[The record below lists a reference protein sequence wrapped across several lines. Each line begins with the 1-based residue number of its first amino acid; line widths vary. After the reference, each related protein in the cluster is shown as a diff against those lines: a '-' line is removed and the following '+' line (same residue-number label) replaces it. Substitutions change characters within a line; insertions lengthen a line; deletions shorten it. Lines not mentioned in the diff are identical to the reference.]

1 MPVLPALFPATAKR
15 GLWNIYQ
22 LYAEHFPAKWVR
34 FAVRKCSRL
43 IICAYSDRKTGLTF
57 AEYALVGRKRGT
69 ILEAENHPAVSRNEA
84 TVTSALPKASTILAS
99 LGQAA
104 FVWDIATDAMAWSDH
119 AGSVFADIPLPRLA
133 SGAEFSRLIEPV
145 RSIRSDALGHSPPVR
160 GGDGAPYRIEYGVR
174 ASTSAPVLWIEESGC
189 WFAGADGRPARAQ
202 GIVRINNERHA
213 RDQQLMKLSRHDPL
227 TGELNRTHLVASL
240 AEAIEE
246 AARFRTSCAFMLI
259 GIDHLARINDA
270 FGFDVADAVISE
282 VAGRIRARLRG
293 GDVLGRFSG
302 NKFGLILKNCTVD
315 DMNIAAERFLAGI
328 RDDVVP
334 TKSGPVAVTAS
345 IGAVSVP
352 RYARNA
358 DEAINRAHETLDMAK
373 RRRAGSF
380 SLWRPNVERDA
391 QRRVN
396 IRVTDEIVT
405 ALNERRIVMAFEP
418 VVEARSRDAAF
429 YECLI
434 RMEQDDGQVLLAP
447 DIVPVAE
454 KLGLIRLVDHR
465 VLELVVAELAASP
478 DVQLSLNISPDTTM
492 DPDWWA
498 SIESLMRAHPG
509 VAERLIVEITETV
522 AIQDIDDVRGFV
534 TRLKNFGSRIA
545 IDDFGAGYTS
555 FRNLRK
561 LGVDIVKIDGAFVQ
575 NIARSADDRAFV
587 QTLID
592 LARRLQIKTVAEWVQ
607 DDESAVMLREWGCD
621 YIQGRL
627 IGLAS
632 SERPWQT
639 PTGAVLP
646 AAG

>member
-1 MPVLPALFPATAKR
+1 
-15 GLWNIYQ
+15 
-22 LYAEHFPAKWVR
+22 
-34 FAVRKCSRL
+34 
-43 IICAYSDRKTGLTF
+43 LTSSPPQ
-57 AEYALVGRKRGT
+57 AST
-69 ILEAENHPAVSRNEA
+69 
-84 TVTSALPKASTILAS
+84 KASTILAS
-99 LGQAA
+99 IGQAA
-104 FVWDIATDAMAWSDH
+104 FVWDIASDAIDWSDH
-119 AGSVFADIPLPRLA
+119 IGAVFPHIP
-133 SGAEFSRLIEPV
+133 SGALATGAGFAKLIEPERSV
-145 RSIRSDALGHSPPVR
+145 RTDALGHSPPVR
-160 GGDGAPYRIEYGVR
+160 GSEGTPYRIEYGVR
-174 ASTSAPVLWIEESGC
+174 ASTSAPVLWIEETGC
-189 WFAGADGRPARAQ
+189 WFAGPDGRPARAQ

-213 RDQQLMKLSRHDPL
+213 HDEQLLKLSRHDPL
-227 TGELNRTHLVASL
+227 TGELNRTHLIAAL

-246 AARFRTSCAFMLI
+246 TQRFRSACAFMLI

-282 VAGRIRARLRG
+282 VALRIRARLRG

-315 DMNIAAERFLAGI
+315 DMNVAAERFLACV

-334 TKSGPVAVTAS
+334 TRSGPVSVTAS
-345 IGAVSVP
+345 VGAVSVP
-352 RYARNA
+352 RYARSA
-358 DEAINRAHETLDMAK
+358 DEAINRAAETLDGAK

-380 SLWRPNVERDA
+380 SVWRPNVEREA
-391 QRRVN
+391 QRKVN

-418 VVEARSRDAAF
+418 VVDARSRQAAF

-434 RMEQDDGQVLLAP
+434 RMEQEDGRVLLAP

-454 KLGLIRLVDHR
+454 RLGLIRLVDHR

-478 DVQLSLNISPDTTM
+478 AVELSLNISPETTM

-522 AIQDIDDVRGFV
+522 AIQDIDDLRGFV

-561 LGVDIVKIDGAFVQ
+561 LDVDIVKIDGAFVQ

-607 DDESAVMLREWGCD
+607 DEESAELLRDWGCD

-627 IGLAS
+627 IGLAAA
-632 SERPWQT
+632 ERPWSKT
-639 PTGAVLP
+639 PESALP

>member
-1 MPVLPALFPATAKR
+1 
-15 GLWNIYQ
+15 
-22 LYAEHFPAKWVR
+22 
-34 FAVRKCSRL
+34 
-43 IICAYSDRKTGLTF
+43 
-57 AEYALVGRKRGT
+57 
-69 ILEAENHPAVSRNEA
+69 
-84 TVTSALPKASTILAS
+84 
-99 LGQAA
+99 
-104 FVWDIATDAMAWSDH
+104 
-119 AGSVFADIPLPRLA
+119 
-133 SGAEFSRLIEPV
+133 
-145 RSIRSDALGHSPPVR
+145 
-160 GGDGAPYRIEYGVR
+160 
-174 ASTSAPVLWIEESGC
+174 
-189 WFAGADGRPARAQ
+189 
-202 GIVRINNERHA
+202 
-213 RDQQLMKLSRHDPL
+213 
-227 TGELNRTHLVASL
+227 
-240 AEAIEE
+240 
-246 AARFRTSCAFMLI
+246 MLI
-259 GIDHLARINDA
+259 GIDHLSRINDA

-282 VAGRIRARLRG
+282 VATRIRTRLRS

-334 TKSGPVAVTAS
+334 TKSGPVSVTAS

-352 RYARNA
+352 RYARSA
-358 DEAINRAHETLDMAK
+358 DEAINRAQETLDMAK

-418 VVEARSRDAAF
+418 VVEARSRGAAF
-429 YECLI
+429 YECLV

-465 VLELVVAELAASP
+465 VLELVVAELAGSP
-478 DVQLSLNISPDTTM
+478 NVQLSLNISPDTTM

-498 SIESLMRAHPG
+498 SIESLMRAHPS

-592 LARRLQIKTVAEWVQ
+592 LARRLEIKTVAEWVQ
-607 DDESAVMLREWGCD
+607 DEESAAMLRDWGCD

-632 SERPWQT
+632 SQRPWEVR
-639 PTGAVLP
+639 AEAALP
-646 AAG
+646 AAGSG

>member
-1 MPVLPALFPATAKR
+1 
-15 GLWNIYQ
+15 
-22 LYAEHFPAKWVR
+22 
-34 FAVRKCSRL
+34 
-43 IICAYSDRKTGLTF
+43 
-57 AEYALVGRKRGT
+57 
-69 ILEAENHPAVSRNEA
+69 
-84 TVTSALPKASTILAS
+84 VTSALPQVPTILAS

-104 FVWDIATDAMAWSDH
+104 FVWDIATDAIAWIDQARAVFPDIP
-119 AGSVFADIPLPRLA
+119 AGSLA
-133 SGAEFSRLIEPV
+133 SGAEFSKLIEPV
-145 RSIRSDALGHSPPVR
+145 RTIRSDALGHSSPAH
-160 GGDGAPYRIEYGVR
+160 GGGGAPYRIEYGVR
-174 ASTSAPVLWIEESGC
+174 ASTSEPVLWIEETGC
-189 WFAGADGRPARAQ
+189 WFAGADGRPARVQ
-202 GIVRINNERHA
+202 GIVRVNNERHA
-213 RDQQLMKLSRHDPL
+213 RDEQLVRLSRHDPL
-227 TGELNRTHLVASL
+227 TGELNRTHLIASL

-246 AARFRTSCAFMLI
+246 SARFRTSSAFMLI

-282 VAGRIRARLRG
+282 VARRIRLRLRG

-315 DMNIAAERFLAGI
+315 DMNVAAERFLAGI
-328 RDDVVP
+328 REDVVP
-334 TKSGPVAVTAS
+334 TQSGPVSVTAS
-345 IGAVSVP
+345 IGAVGVP
-352 RYARNA
+352 RYARSAN
-358 DEAINRAHETLDMAK
+358 EAINRAHETLDMAK

-418 VVEARSRDAAF
+418 VVEARARNAAF
-429 YECLI
+429 YECLV

-454 KLGLIRLVDHR
+454 RLGLIRLVDHR

-478 DVQLSLNISPDTTM
+478 DVQLSLNISPETTM
-492 DPDWWA
+492 DPDWSA

-509 VAERLIVEITETV
+509 AAERLIVEITETV
-522 AIQDIDDVRGFV
+522 AIQDIDDIRGFIS
-534 TRLKNFGSRIA
+534 RLKNFGSRIA

-607 DDESAVMLREWGCD
+607 DEESALMLRDWGCD

-632 SERPWQT
+632 SQRPWSARAEAT
-639 PTGAVLP
+639 LP
-646 AAG
+646 AAS

>member
-1 MPVLPALFPATAKR
+1 VTATR
-15 GLWNIYQ
+15 PQ
-22 LYAEHFPAKWVR
+22 V
-34 FAVRKCSRL
+34 
-43 IICAYSDRKTGLTF
+43 
-57 AEYALVGRKRGT
+57 
-69 ILEAENHPAVSRNEA
+69 
-84 TVTSALPKASTILAS
+84 STILAS

-104 FVWDIATDAMAWSDH
+104 FVWDIATDAIAWSDH
-119 AGSVFADIPLPRLA
+119 AASAFPDIPAAALA
-133 SGAEFSRLIEPV
+133 SGAALAKLIEPV
-145 RSIRSDALGHSPPVR
+145 RSIRSDALGVSAPAR
-160 GGDGAPYRIEYGVR
+160 DGDGVAYRIEYGVR
-174 ASTSAPVLWIEESGC
+174 TSTSAPVLWIEESGC
-189 WFAGADGRPARAQ
+189 WFAGADGKPARVQ
-202 GIVRINNERHA
+202 GIVRLNNERHA
-213 RDQQLMKLSRHDPL
+213 RDEQLAKLSRHDPL

-246 AARFRTSCAFMLI
+246 ATRFRSSFAFMLI
-259 GIDHLARINDA
+259 GIDRLARINDA
-270 FGFDVADAVISE
+270 FGFDVADAVLSDI
-282 VAGRIRARLRG
+282 AGRIRGRLRN

-315 DMNIAAERFLAGI
+315 DINIAAERFLAAI

-334 TKSGPVAVTAS
+334 TKSGPVSVTAS

-358 DEAINRAHETLDMAK
+358 DEAINRAQETLDMAK
-373 RRRAGSF
+373 RRRSGSF

-405 ALNERRIVMAFEP
+405 ALNERRIAMAFEP
-418 VVEARSRDAAF
+418 VVEAGTRDMAF
-429 YECLI
+429 YECLV
-434 RMEQDDGQVLLAP
+434 RMERADGQVLLAP

-454 KLGLIRLVDHR
+454 RLGLIRLVDHR
-465 VLELVVAELAASP
+465 VLELVVAELAEAP
-478 DVQLSLNISPDTTM
+478 NVQLSLNISPDTTM

-522 AIQDIDDVRGFV
+522 AIQDIDGLRGFV

-545 IDDFGAGYTS
+545 IDDFGAGNTS

-592 LARRLQIKTVAEWVQ
+592 LARRLEIKTVAEWVQ
-607 DDESAVMLREWGCD
+607 DDESAAMLRDWGCD

-632 SERPWQT
+632 SQRPWSAQAE
-639 PTGAVLP
+639 AVLP
-646 AAG
+646 AVS

>member
-1 MPVLPALFPATAKR
+1 M
-15 GLWNIYQ
+15 
-22 LYAEHFPAKWVR
+22 
-34 FAVRKCSRL
+34 
-43 IICAYSDRKTGLTF
+43 
-57 AEYALVGRKRGT
+57 
-69 ILEAENHPAVSRNEA
+69 SRNEA
-84 TVTSALPKASTILAS
+84 TVTLAPPQASTILAS

-104 FVWDIATDAMAWSDH
+104 FVWDIASDAMAWSDH
-119 AGSVFADIPLPRLA
+119 AASVFADIPAEALG

-145 RSIRSDALGHSPPVR
+145 RSIRTDALTPSPLAR
-160 GGDGAPYRIEYGVR
+160 GSDGAPYRIEYGVR
-174 ASTSAPVLWIEESGC
+174 AATSAPVLWIEESGT
-189 WFAGADGRPARAQ
+189 WFADASGKPARVQ
-202 GIVRINNERHA
+202 GIVRLNNERHA
-213 RDQQLMKLSRHDPL
+213 RDEQLVKLSRHDPL
-227 TGELNRTHLVASL
+227 TGELNRTHLIAQL
-240 AEAIEE
+240 AETIEE
-246 AARFRTSCAFMLI
+246 VTRFRATCAFMLI

-270 FGFDVADAVISE
+270 FGFDVADAVIAE
-282 VAGRIRARLRG
+282 VGKRIRARLRA

-315 DMNIAAERFLAGI
+315 DMNVAAERFLVGI
-328 RDDVVP
+328 RDEVVP
-334 TKSGPVAVTAS
+334 TRSGPVSITAS
-345 IGAVSVP
+345 IGAVGIP
-352 RYARNA
+352 RHARNA
-358 DEAINRAHETLDMAK
+358 EEAINRAQETLDSAK

-405 ALNERRIVMAFEP
+405 ALNDRRIVMAFEP
-418 VVEARSRDAAF
+418 VVEASSREPAF
-429 YECLI
+429 YECLV
-434 RMEQDDGQVLLAP
+434 RMEQGDGQMLLAP

-454 KLGLIRLVDHR
+454 RLGLIRLVDHR

-478 DVQLSLNISPDTTM
+478 TVRLSLNISPDTTM
-492 DPDWWA
+492 DPDWSS

-522 AIQDIDDVRGFV
+522 AIQDIDGIRGFI

-607 DDESAVMLREWGCD
+607 DEESAGMLRDWGCD

-632 SERPWQT
+632 AQRPWD
-639 PTGAVLP
+639 TGPDAVLP

>member
-1 MPVLPALFPATAKR
+1 LT
-15 GLWNIYQ
+15 
-22 LYAEHFPAKWVR
+22 
-34 FAVRKCSRL
+34 
-43 IICAYSDRKTGLTF
+43 SD
-57 AEYALVGRKRGT
+57 A
-69 ILEAENHPAVSRNEA
+69 PQ
-84 TVTSALPKASTILAS
+84 ASTILAC

-104 FVWDIATDAMAWSDH
+104 FVWDLASDRIAWTDHLA
-119 AGSVFADIPLPRLA
+119 SVFSDIPAAALSTGSDFA
-133 SGAEFSRLIEPV
+133 KLIEPV
-145 RSIRSDALGHSPPVR
+145 RSVRTDALANSSAHGR
-160 GGDGAPYRIEYGVR
+160 GDGVPYRIEYGVR
-174 ASTSAPVLWIEESGC
+174 ASTSHPVLWIEETGC
-189 WFAGADGRPARAQ
+189 WFAGADGKPVRVQ
-202 GIVRINNERHA
+202 GIVRIDNERHA
-213 RDQQLMKLSRHDPL
+213 REEQLLKLSRHDPL
-227 TGELNRTHLVASL
+227 TGEFNRTHLIAAL
-240 AEAIEE
+240 AESIEE
-246 AARFRTSCAFMLI
+246 AMRFRTSSAFMLI

-270 FGFDVADAVISE
+270 FGFDVADQVISD
-282 VAGRIRARLRG
+282 VAKRIRARLRG

-302 NKFGLILKNCTVD
+302 NKFGLVLKNCTVD
-315 DMNIAAERFLAGI
+315 DMNVAAERFLAGI

-334 TKSGPVAVTAS
+334 TKSGPVSVTAS

-380 SLWRPNVERDA
+380 STWRPNVERDA

-418 VVEARSRDAAF
+418 VVDARTRDAAF
-429 YECLI
+429 HECLV
-434 RMEQDDGQVLLAP
+434 RMQQDDGQFLLAP

-465 VLELVVAELAASP
+465 VLELVVAELASAP
-478 DVQLSLNISPDTTM
+478 GVQLSLNISPDTTM

-592 LARRLQIKTVAEWVQ
+592 LARRLGIKTVAEWVQ
-607 DDESAVMLREWGCD
+607 DEESASMLRDWGCD

-632 SERPWQT
+632 SHRPWST
-639 PTGAVLP
+639 EAATAVLP

>member
-1 MPVLPALFPATAKR
+1 
-15 GLWNIYQ
+15 
-22 LYAEHFPAKWVR
+22 
-34 FAVRKCSRL
+34 
-43 IICAYSDRKTGLTF
+43 
-57 AEYALVGRKRGT
+57 
-69 ILEAENHPAVSRNEA
+69 
-84 TVTSALPKASTILAS
+84 VTSALPPVSSILAS

-104 FVWDIATDAMAWSDH
+104 FVWDIATDAIDWSDP
-119 AGSVFADIPLPRLA
+119 AAVFTDIPAEALA
-133 SGAEFSRLIEPV
+133 SGAEFSKLIEPTRSV
-145 RSIRSDALGHSPPVR
+145 RLDALGHSPAAR
-160 GGDGAPYRIEYGVR
+160 SGDGVPYRIEYGVR
-174 ASTSAPVLWIEESGC
+174 TATSAPVLWIEESGC
-189 WFAGADGRPARAQ
+189 WFAGADGKPARAH
-202 GIVRINNERHA
+202 GIVRVNNDRHA
-213 RDQQLMKLSRHDPL
+213 REEQLLKLSRHDPL
-227 TGELNRTHLVASL
+227 TGELNRTHLVAAL

-246 AARFRTSCAFMLI
+246 TTRFRSTCAFMLI

-282 VAGRIRARLRG
+282 VGKRIRARLRG
-293 GDVLGRFSG
+293 GDMLGRFSG
-302 NKFGLILKNCTVD
+302 NKFGLILKNCSLD
-315 DMNIAAERFLAGI
+315 DINVAAERFLAAV

-334 TKSGPVAVTAS
+334 TKSGPVSVTAS

-352 RYARNA
+352 RYAHNT
-358 DEAINRAHETLDMAK
+358 DEAINRAHETLDSAK
-373 RRRAGSF
+373 NRRAGSF

-418 VVEARSRDAAF
+418 VVEAGSRDAAF
-429 YECLI
+429 YECLV
-434 RMEQDDGQVLLAP
+434 RMEQDDGKVLLAP

-465 VLELVVAELAASP
+465 VLELVVAELAAAPS
-478 DVQLSLNISPDTTM
+478 VHLSLNISPDTTM
-492 DPDWWA
+492 DPDWWS

-534 TRLKNFGSRIA
+534 TRLKNFGSKIA

-592 LARRLQIKTVAEWVQ
+592 LARRLDIKTVAEWVQ
-607 DDESAVMLREWGCD
+607 DDESAVMLHEWGCD

-632 SERPWQT
+632 SQRPWAAESGT
-639 PTGAVLP
+639 VLP
-646 AAG
+646 AAS